1 MEKAIADLGCVSD
14 VCVYG
19 IPAESGA
26 PGESDIVA
34 AVVPAPGARID
45 VKAMV
50 KELEKTLE
58 KGSIPQYLQVV
69 DEIPKTASEKN
80 LDRVLRDEF
89 ATEASNVFRF

>member
-1 MEKAIADLGCVSD
+1 VEKAIADLGYVSD

-34 AVVPAPGARID
+34 AVVPIPGTKLD
-45 VKAMV
+45 VAIIA
-50 KELEKTLE
+50 KELSKTLG
-58 KGSIPQYLQVV
+58 KGYIPQYLQIV

-80 LDRVLRDEF
+80 LDRILRDEF
-89 ATEASNVFRF
+89 RLDASNVFAF